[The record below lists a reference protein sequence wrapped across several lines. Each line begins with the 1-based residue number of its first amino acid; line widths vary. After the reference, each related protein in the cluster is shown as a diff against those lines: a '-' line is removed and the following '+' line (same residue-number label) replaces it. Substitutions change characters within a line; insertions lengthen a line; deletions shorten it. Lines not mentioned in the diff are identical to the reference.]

1 MATTEFEISLKYNGG
16 STFTNY
22 TETHRT
28 LNSCINSVKSYL
40 RKVMF
45 QQAGNTASVCIT
57 FDGKN
62 HNYFFSLRG
71 HRLFLEL
78 YYISGTFDISE

>member
-16 STFTNY
+16 STTMSY

-28 LNSCINSVKSYL
+28 LNACLNSVKGFL
-40 RKVMF
+40 RSVMY
-45 QQAGNTASVCIT
+45 QQVGNTASVCIT
-57 FDGKN
+57 FDGKS

-71 HRLFLEL
+71 HRLFLNL
-78 YYISGTFDISE
+78 SYISRVVNID

>member
-1 MATTEFEISLKYNGG
+1 MKATEFIISLNYNGG
-16 STFTNY
+16 STHMTY
-22 TETHRT
+22 PETHKT
-28 LNSCINSVKSYL
+28 LNACLNSVKSFL

-57 FDGKN
+57 FDGKS

-71 HRLFLEL
+71 HCLFLEL
-78 YYISGTFDISE
+78 SYISRTFDISE